1 MYYIQQAK
9 LIMKHSRKEKLTVE
23 DFQRAVRIN
32 NVDVLIIYTFKIQ
45 ALLGY
50 RNNPTLQIK
59 SNENKQGDLSIKDE
73 IVSVSDILDARI
85 PDLPVETSFEVNW
98 FVVNGKQID
107 YIETCIAS

>member
-1 MYYIQQAK
+1 
-9 LIMKHSRKEKLTVE
+9 MKHSRKEKLTVE